1 MSHWQFTGAS
11 ASAAAA
17 FGSTSGSSASV
28 SPADAIAMLRALPA
42 HNQLERPALLAR
54 CLSAGAQAGGQ
65 LAADISPEQTA
76 QLLEIGN

>member
-11 ASAAAA
+11 ASAAA
-17 FGSTSGSSASV
+17 FGSASGSSASV

-42 HNQLERPALLAR
+42 HNQQERPALFAR

-65 LAADISPEQTA
+65 LAADISAEQTA